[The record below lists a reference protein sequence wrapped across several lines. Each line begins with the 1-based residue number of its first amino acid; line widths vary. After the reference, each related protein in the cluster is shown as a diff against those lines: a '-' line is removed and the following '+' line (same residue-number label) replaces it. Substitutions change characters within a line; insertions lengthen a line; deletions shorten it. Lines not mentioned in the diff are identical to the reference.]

1 MLGLGFITSL
11 ALLKPP
17 KKYSVKTVLKERR
30 RDHLRPKLKIIDLA
44 VDSRLVPAGFLPA
57 AARAAPAAWMS
68 RLAFLVP
75 YLGELCKAAL
85 LVPRVPRGWAEQSA
99 TTASDNGSSALVESY
114 ASMKVVGITILRT
127 GGNDDPVP
135 VGMACDLS
143 SYGFFQ
149 RQGVKE
155 MLTFFSKTFTKRTE
169 PGQRQSI
176 SHESYVIHCY
186 VRSDGLAGQV
196 ITDAEYPAR
205 VAFVLLTALLDEFTT
220 QMGDSWKTMDMSV
233 ESSPFPVLEDYLVKY
248 QDPAS
253 ADKVTKI
260 QNDLDETTNIL
271 HKTID
276 SVLERGVKLDSLVEK
291 SDDLSRQ
298 SKAFYKQA
306 KKTNSCC
313 VVS

>member
-1 MLGLGFITSL
+1 
-11 ALLKPP
+11 
-17 KKYSVKTVLKERR
+17 
-30 RDHLRPKLKIIDLA
+30 
-44 VDSRLVPAGFLPA
+44 
-57 AARAAPAAWMS
+57 
-68 RLAFLVP
+68 
-75 YLGELCKAAL
+75 
-85 LVPRVPRGWAEQSA
+85 
-99 TTASDNGSSALVESY
+99 
-114 ASMKVVGITILRT
+114 MKVVGITILRT
-127 GGNDDPVP
+127 GVTEDPEP
-135 VGMACDLS
+135 LSMACDLS

-176 SHESYVIHCY
+176 SHESYVVHCY
-186 VRSDGLAGQV
+186 VRSDGLAGCV
-196 ITDAEYPAR
+196 TTDEEYPAR
-205 VAFVLLTALLDEFTT
+205 VAFVLLTQLLDEFLSTHGSNT
-220 QMGDSWKTMDMSV
+220 WKSQASLPSSTDSTS
-233 ESSPFPVLEDYLVKY
+233 FPQLEEYLVKY

-260 QNDLDETTNIL
+260 QNDLDETTQIL

-298 SKAFYKQA
+298 SKMFYKQA

>member
-1 MLGLGFITSL
+1 
-11 ALLKPP
+11 
-17 KKYSVKTVLKERR
+17 
-30 RDHLRPKLKIIDLA
+30 
-44 VDSRLVPAGFLPA
+44 
-57 AARAAPAAWMS
+57 
-68 RLAFLVP
+68 
-75 YLGELCKAAL
+75 
-85 LVPRVPRGWAEQSA
+85 
-99 TTASDNGSSALVESY
+99 
-114 ASMKVVGITILRT
+114 MKVVSIAILRSDPS
-127 GGNDDPVP
+127 GGDPLP
-135 VGMACDLS
+135 LCMACDLS

-176 SHESYVIHCY
+176 AHESYVVHCY
-186 VRSDGLAGQV
+186 VRSDGLSGSV
-196 ITDAEYPAR
+196 TTDAEYPAR
-205 VAFVLLTALLDEFTT
+205 VAFVLLTQLLDEFVSSS
-220 QMGDSWKTMDMSV
+220 GDSWKSMPTSV
-233 ESSPFPVLEDYLVKY
+233 DSTTFPAAEEYLVKY

-260 QNDLDETTNIL
+260 QNDLDETTQIL

-298 SKAFYKQA
+298 SKMFYKQA

-313 VVS
+313 VIS